1 MIRGHYNKLRCREVS
16 VDAHRIFFVTTAM
29 TSSCAAA
36 ERRKVKNIARERENL
51 YELMVEA

>member
-1 MIRGHYNKLRCREVS
+1 MICGHYNKFRCREVS
-16 VDAHRIFFVTTAM
+16 VYAHRIFFVTTAM